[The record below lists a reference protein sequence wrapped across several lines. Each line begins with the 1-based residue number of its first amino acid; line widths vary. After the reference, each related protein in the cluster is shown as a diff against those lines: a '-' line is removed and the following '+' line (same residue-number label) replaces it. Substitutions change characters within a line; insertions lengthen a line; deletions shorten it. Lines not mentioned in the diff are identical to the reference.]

1 MKRYKSCTLIILL
14 LLASALQAY
23 AHISRNMF
31 MLSNLNTDNGLSCP
45 RVYSIV
51 EAEDGA
57 MWISTKRGVD
67 RYNGQQVTNYTLYTE
82 MPYSDASG
90 RSIKLTK
97 DAQHLIYAYDNK
109 GKVYIYDKRK
119 DTFVLKCN
127 LQHILGGSI
136 VLNELLVDGKGNFWL
151 AMDRGIYCLSA
162 ATDGKEIVR
171 ETAKGRFVLKNTY
184 INHIQFIGQKLL
196 IGTFKDVYCYS
207 MSARKLEKKI
217 SGSSV
222 VSSYHDIV
230 GHRIWL
236 GTFHEGVK
244 VMDDRT
250 WKLIKSADFQS
261 LQNRM
266 PSL

>member
-1 MKRYKSCTLIILL
+1 MHESDFLSNGKFSKSDVGAGKTAYGLF
-14 LLASALQAY
+14 SALA
-23 AHISRNMF
+23 
-31 MLSNLNTDNGLSCP
+31 L
-45 RVYSIV
+45 
-51 EAEDGA
+51 
-57 MWISTKRGVD
+57 
-67 RYNGQQVTNYTLYTE
+67 
-82 MPYSDASG
+82 PYSDASG
-90 RSIKLTK
+90 RCIKLTK

-127 LQHILGGSI
+127 LQKILGGSI
-136 VLNELLVDGKGNFWL
+136 VLNELLVDEKGNFWL

-236 GTFHEGVK
+236 GIWWTAVYSGHHYIIDVMLGILTTIVGVLLMESK
-244 VMDDRT
+244 RL
-250 WKLIKSADFQS
+250 WARLKKNS
-261 LQNRM
+261 
-266 PSL
+266 